1 MENKKPCKNCK
12 WEPRE
17 PDYIKITVGQ
27 GPFETQVGGNHYRD
41 KYPFCQPAEFFARN
55 KIEFVPANVCKYVLR
70 HGSKGG
76 IEDLRKA
83 KHYLEMIAWTEYD
96 EEL

>member
-1 MENKKPCKNCK
+1 MDDVDL
-12 WEPRE
+12 WEPTEKELIRN
-17 PDYIKITVGQ
+17 IIGH
-27 GPFETQVGGNHYRD
+27 GPFETQIGGDHYRD
-41 KYPFCQPAEFFARN
+41 AYPFCQPAEFFARN
-55 KIEFVPANVCKYVLR
+55 KIEFIPANICKYVLR
-70 HGSKGG
+70 HKSKGG